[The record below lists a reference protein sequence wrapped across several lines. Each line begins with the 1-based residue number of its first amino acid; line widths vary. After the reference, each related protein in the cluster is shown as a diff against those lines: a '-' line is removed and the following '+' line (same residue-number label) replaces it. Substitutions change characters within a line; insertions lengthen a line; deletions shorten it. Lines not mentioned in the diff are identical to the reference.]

1 MYYILLIL
9 NSTFVPK
16 YYWLKNILSIRLS
29 IVVEK
34 YLKKNN
40 KKDLTNSNRCGL
52 SISLKRQKK
61 LALNFNWYLNMV
73 FITIFD
79 KNPGEFINFAGCLH
93 PVNNI
98 LYRLY
103 LSH

>member
-1 MYYILLIL
+1 M
-9 NSTFVPK
+9 K
-16 YYWLKNILSIRLS
+16 YHLMKITLSIRLS

-34 YLKKNN
+34 YLKNFG

-52 SISLKRQKK
+52 SISLKRPKK
-61 LALNFNWYLNMV
+61 LALNFNSDLNIV
-73 FITIFD
+73 FITDFD

-93 PVNNI
+93 PVNKM
-98 LYRLY
+98 LYRLC